1 MARALGAVLQPDFGG
16 IKIEIK
22 SNIGGQKKPIWHL
35 LLSRG
40 L

>member
-22 SNIGGQKKPIWHL
+22 SNIGGAEETHMA
-35 LLSRG
+35 SAA
-40 L
+40 